1 LVPIARQDGPHNVH
15 ANMAKAGPTLV
26 DLGMMFET
34 RERQHVANCPKCD
47 TPHRYTELR
56 FAMINDRGSW
66 LVACRKCG
74 QHFVFDLRN
83 PMESYSTDCVI
94 VERFDDDG
102 NPYTGNAPRPGASA
116 VYQLDMN
123 PDAPRF
129 ELDAF
134 AIFKCAKAGEDLE
147 AAAFLALGESWLGV
161 EDARG
166 QAANQMLARSRFPAV
181 EHAVVSVDVP
191 CSCGEPHCAIFYHAF
206 RLDGSDMPGLE
217 DLLLADVSG
226 TDLTDVLT
234 GVLSK
239 TDVMQALE
247 KLIARWRLFNDQILL
262 ATPFVAHQWK
272 TKAERLE
279 IWERLLVQLD
289 PSRTVLMTRGATLKE
304 YRDALL
310 ESGLDHVMLSRF
322 GLENRIVGDGKR
334 KQDSH
339 AKVYIG
345 LGENCEVLSGSANVV
360 KGDSKE
366 NVTFQSVRRA
376 KVDNSYLTQWGVSL
390 PEPRPRLSHHLLID
404 SRDGEW
410 RWDVVSGAAPPL

>member
-1 LVPIARQDGPHNVH
+1 
-15 ANMAKAGPTLV
+15 MAKTAPPLV

-47 TPHRYTELR
+47 TPHRYTELK
-56 FAMINDRGSW
+56 FPMINDRGSW

-102 NPYTGNAPRPGASA
+102 CPYTGNAPRPGASA

-123 PDAPRF
+123 PDEPRF

-134 AIFKCAKAGEDLE
+134 AIFKCAKMGDDLE
-147 AAAFLALGESWLGV
+147 AAAFLALGKSWLRV
-161 EDARG
+161 ADARA
-166 QAANQMLARSRFPAV
+166 QAANQMLARSRLPAV
-181 EHAVVSVDVP
+181 EHAVFSVDVP
-191 CSCGEPHCAIFYHAF
+191 CSCGEPHLAIFYHVF
-206 RLDGSDMPGLE
+206 RLDGSDMPPLE
-217 DLLLADVSG
+217 NLLLADVSG

-247 KLIARWRLFNDQILL
+247 KLIARWRLFSDQILL

-272 TKAERLE
+272 TKAERLA
-279 IWERLLVQLD
+279 IWERLLAQLD
-289 PSRTVLMTRGATLKE
+289 PSRTVLMTRGATFKE
-304 YRDALL
+304 YRAALI
-310 ESGLDHVMLSRF
+310 EFGLDHDMLARF

-345 LGENCEVLSGSANVV
+345 LGETCEVLSGSANVV
-360 KGDSKE
+360 KGGSME
-366 NVTFQSVRRA
+366 NITFQALRRA
-376 KVDNSYLTQWGVSL
+376 KVETSYLTPLGVSL

-404 SRDGEW
+404 CRDGEW
-410 RWDVVSGAAPPL
+410 RWNIVSGAAPKL

>member
-1 LVPIARQDGPHNVH
+1 
-15 ANMAKAGPTLV
+15 MAKTGSALV

-34 RERQHVANCPKCD
+34 RERHHVANCPKCD
-47 TPHRYTELR
+47 TPHRYTELK
-56 FAMINDRGSW
+56 FSMINDRGSW

-83 PMESYSTDCVI
+83 PVESYSTDCVI

-123 PDAPRF
+123 PDEPRID
-129 ELDAF
+129 LDAF
-134 AIFKCAKAGEDLE
+134 AIFKCAKTGEDLE
-147 AAAFLALGESWLGV
+147 VAAFLALGKSWLRV
-161 EDARG
+161 ADARA
-166 QAANQMLARSRFPAV
+166 QAANQMLARSRLPTV
-181 EHAVVSVDVP
+181 EHAVFAVDVP
-191 CSCGEPHCAIFYHAF
+191 CSCGEPHRAIFYHTF
-206 RLDGSDMPGLE
+206 RLDGLDLPPLE

-272 TKAERLE
+272 TKAERLA
-279 IWERLLVQLD
+279 IWQRLLAQLD
-289 PSRTVLMTRGATLKE
+289 PSRTVLMTRGATFKE
-304 YRDALL
+304 YRAALI
-310 ESGLDHVMLSRF
+310 ESGLDHDMLARF

-339 AKVYIG
+339 AKIYIG
-345 LGENCEVLSGSANVV
+345 LGETCEVLSGSANVV
-360 KGDSKE
+360 KGGSME
-366 NVTFQSVRRA
+366 NITFQALRRA
-376 KVDNSYLTQWGVSL
+376 KVKASYLTPLGVSL
-390 PEPRPRLSHHLLID
+390 PQPRPRLSHHLLID

-410 RWDVVSGAAPPL
+410 RWDVVLGAAPSL

>member
-1 LVPIARQDGPHNVH
+1 
-15 ANMAKAGPTLV
+15 MAKSALPLV

-47 TPHRYTELR
+47 TPHRYTELK
-56 FAMINDRGSW
+56 FPMINDRGSW

-74 QHFVFDLRN
+74 QHFAFDLRN
-83 PMESYSTDCVI
+83 PMESYSADCVI
-94 VERFDDDG
+94 VERFDDDVS
-102 NPYTGNAPRPGASA
+102 PYTGNAPRPGAGA

-123 PDAPRF
+123 PDEPRF

-134 AIFKCAKAGEDLE
+134 AIFKCAKTGEDLE
-147 AAAFLALGESWLGV
+147 AAAFLALGKSWLRV
-161 EDARG
+161 ADARA
-166 QAANQMLARSRFPAV
+166 QAANQMLARSQLPAV
-181 EHAVVSVDVP
+181 EHAVFAVDVP
-191 CSCGEPHCAIFYHAF
+191 CSCGEPHRAIFYHAF
-206 RLDGSDMPGLE
+206 RLDGSDLPPLE

-272 TKAERLE
+272 TKAERLA
-279 IWERLLVQLD
+279 IWERLLAQLD
-289 PSRTVLMTRGATLKE
+289 PSRTVLMTRGATFKE
-304 YRDALL
+304 YRAALI
-310 ESGLDHVMLSRF
+310 EFGLDHDLLARF

-345 LGENCEVLSGSANVV
+345 LGETCEVLSGSANVV
-360 KGDSKE
+360 KGGSME
-366 NVTFQSVRRA
+366 NITFQALGRA
-376 KVDNSYLTQWGVSL
+376 KVDTSYLTPLGVSL

-404 SRDGEW
+404 CLDGEW
-410 RWDVVSGAAPPL
+410 RWNIVSRAAPTL